1 MTVKRLLPVI
11 ALFRFNYIF
20 GNDIQRHTHHD
31 NLSNHSK
38 IQKIIDTCEY
48 VIVFSKAKPK
58 KKRRC
63 LFIVR
68 CLRAPEKCCFG
79 CLKEERN
86 TRPIANPS
94 QLKSFQHKVD
104 VI

>member
-38 IQKIIDTCEY
+38 IQKIIGTCEY

-58 KKRRC
+58 KNVGVCSCEKMPARSRKVLLWVLKKKREIQGPLQIR
-63 LFIVR
+63 L
-68 CLRAPEKCCFG
+68 
-79 CLKEERN
+79 N
-86 TRPIANPS
+86 
-94 QLKSFQHKVD
+94 
-104 VI
+104 